1 MFELRDVTVQFGQTV
16 IVEQT
21 TRRFRGNRFTAI
33 VGPNGAGKSTL
44 MKLLTGEL
52 SPSSGRVLFNGLD
65 IAKQPARSLAGYRA
79 VLAQSN
85 HLSFPFSVH
94 EVTGLGLQG
103 TSVDRKTRSRLIRNA
118 LESVELSGYEGR
130 LYQQLS
136 GGEQQRVQLARVLC
150 QLEASSAPDDEKFLF
165 LDEPISNMDV
175 RHQIKTLQIARQYA
189 REGLGV
195 VAVLHDLNL
204 AARFA
209 DEVIVMCLGKCV
221 ADAAPK
227 QAFTEDMLERVFE
240 VGFEVS
246 ADGEDHIR
254 VSLCDIVDTPHTPS
268 VRP

>member
-1 MFELRDVTVQFGQTV
+1 MFEICDVTVAFGKSV
-16 IVEQT
+16 IIEQT
-21 TRRFRGNRFTAI
+21 SRKFPANRFTAI

-52 SPSSGRVLFNGLD
+52 SPTSGSVVFNGVDL
-65 IAKQPARSLAGYRA
+65 ARQPAHLLAGYRA

-103 TSVDRKTRSRLIRNA
+103 TSVDRKTRSRLIRHA

-150 QLEASSAPDDEKFLF
+150 QLEASSKPDEEKFLF
-165 LDEPISNMDV
+165 LDEPISNLDV
-175 RHQIKTLQIARQYA
+175 RHQIKTLQIAKQYA
-189 REGLGV
+189 GNGLGV

-221 ADAAPK
+221 ADATPK
-227 QAFTEDMLERVFE
+227 QAFTEAMLERVFE

-246 ADGEDHIR
+246 ADREDRIR
-254 VSLCDIVDTPHTPS
+254 ISLCDIIDTPSAPS
-268 VRP
+268 ARF

>member
-1 MFELRDVTVQFGQTV
+1 MFELNDVTVAFGRSV

-21 TRRFRGNRFTAI
+21 SRRFENNRFTAI

-44 MKLLTGEL
+44 LKLLTGEL
-52 SPSSGRVLFNGLD
+52 KPTCGCVLFNDLD
-65 IAKQPARSLAGYRA
+65 IAGQPAHLLAGYRA
-79 VLAQSN
+79 VLSQSN
-85 HLSFPFSVH
+85 HLSFPFSVY

-103 TSVDRKTRSRLIRNA
+103 AAVDRKSRSRLIRQA
-118 LESVELSGYEGR
+118 LEGVELSGYEGR

-150 QLEASSAPDDEKFLF
+150 QLEASAAPDDKKFLF
-165 LDEPISNMDV
+165 LDEPISSLDV
-175 RHQIKTLQIARQYA
+175 RHQIKTLQIAKQYSRQ
-189 REGLGV
+189 GLGV

-209 DEVIVMCLGKCV
+209 DEVIVMRFGKCV

-227 QAFTEDMLERVFE
+227 QAFTEDTLEYVFE

-246 ADGEDHIR
+246 ADSEDRVR
-254 VSLCDIVDTPHTPS
+254 VSLRDIIETPDAPL
-268 VRP
+268 RLI